1 MRKIVIASAV
11 SLSLMGMSGAAQA
24 LGLGEIE
31 MYSSLN
37 QSLDAEISILS
48 ATSDDLQNMQVRL
61 ASPDAFARAGLEQ
74 LPVLASVK
82 FDIDERP
89 DGQPVVKIT
98 SDGPVLE
105 PFLNFLIEVDSP
117 GNVLLVREYTVLLD
131 PPTFLA
137 DSVAPQS
144 TSPQLVNSDTGVSY
158 ADDGVPIDLSD
169 TIATEGLPA
178 AKSAGAVQSFD
189 ATIGTVEAVASSER
203 FFDQQGNEVT
213 FTESSSFSSESTFVN
228 TVSQDAG
235 PDTDTIAADVELPD
249 TSARTIVDA
258 DGQVISL
265 EQELITTPQFEQPI
279 FLESNDIFSASGTI
293 DSDAG
298 NVDNSFTDNS
308 NANISSAEI
317 SNETVAAVEPETV
330 TNFGGDLLSLDNLGA
345 QGDPVFDND
354 FNSNDTDSALVIE
367 SDELQQLVESDT
379 DVASTDIA
387 SPASAFVVSQT
398 SEGVISQSK
407 EVVFEETI
415 IQAGP
420 AFSSITSTDTDA
432 AGDDPLDLSGVLE
445 SLTEPEPVTQQQ
457 TASNTS
463 SSVGDE
469 GVVVDI
475 SGEFLQPSSAE
486 TVSPVQTDGDISFEA
501 SGETYRVQKS
511 DTLWRISNN
520 FKAPGITPHQ
530 MMVALLRGNESA
542 FVNGNMNQMSSG
554 ALLQIPT
561 PAAQRSVSAS
571 NALAIVRSWTR
582 DNKAPDSASNT
593 AQPASSFTESTTASV
608 GSTDLTRDLAE
619 VNKRV
624 EQARSELASETLQR
638 DELKGRVNSL
648 TDSMSK
654 MESLITQRES
664 ELNELQEEVESGEEM
679 MSAEG
684 KGSDAFSGTIK
695 EQQDAIERKADADK
709 NLATAEAEAQSVR
722 LSTEEDALRAQL
734 AALQI
739 EKRDLEAASQLE
751 KADLVR
757 QAELEKIRLLARAET
772 EQNRIKAELD
782 AEKARITSEASAE
795 IARIRQNSDSEN
807 QRLLA
812 EAEAER
818 ERLVNETAQ
827 MRAELQKM
835 EAEKSQLLAQ
845 AQLENA
851 ELQREADEQARI
863 LAASEAEQARL
874 QTQAD
879 EQARLTAAAE
889 AERQAAEAE
898 RQAAEAERQAAADES
913 SRVKDRLAKL
923 QQESEAKQAEMAL
936 AAAEVSKEMN
946 DSDAEGTVMNEAK
959 DAGKAMAAGGA
970 AAVGGLLGF
979 APLQEIIGERKNVL
993 GVGAVLSFLGL
1004 IAAWAIRRRR
1014 PAVSDTAHR
1023 PRAQQQPSNR
1033 QPQRTNFDNR
1043 STLYEDDV
1051 VAQPRRRPSAAAAA
1065 TAGVAGVAAAGAASA
1080 RQMQDDVSVQ
1090 PTPEIRNEPSA
1101 PTEPAS
1107 PTEEESALDDTIT
1120 EAEVYLRYGLHGQ
1133 AEDLLKTAIDRSPD
1147 NEEYH
1152 FKLLE
1157 NYHDQ
1162 KNASAFDEAAA
1173 SFRDRFSKSAHLP
1186 RIDEMASEIV
1196 PDTSLFGP
1204 SVATTAVG
1212 ASVASSIVAAKKVK
1226 ADSSSALDDVQN
1238 AGDADPFAADSV
1250 DTDMNAGISSDGIN
1264 NDLDQTLDPGT
1275 EFNMD
1280 ELEATGNLGA
1290 LLDESVEFEDQGNM
1304 SLDDVDLASLDDD
1317 GTLNLEEVVGSQM
1330 SGVDLGTLDL
1340 TNPDNDS
1347 TLDALT
1353 LDDADLNDLGEVGSD
1368 ITSGLDSDISVEGVA
1383 PAGVGGSDEM
1393 ETMLDLAKAYIDMGD
1408 SDSAASALKD
1418 IAARGNPM
1426 QQNEANE
1433 LLKKLT

>member
-1 MRKIVIASAV
+1 
-11 SLSLMGMSGAAQA
+11 
-24 LGLGEIE
+24 
-31 MYSSLN
+31 
-37 QSLDAEISILS
+37 
-48 ATSDDLQNMQVRL
+48 
-61 ASPDAFARAGLEQ
+61 
-74 LPVLASVK
+74 
-82 FDIDERP
+82 
-89 DGQPVVKIT
+89 
-98 SDGPVLE
+98 
-105 PFLNFLIEVDSP
+105 
-117 GNVLLVREYTVLLD
+117 
-131 PPTFLA
+131 
-137 DSVAPQS
+137 
-144 TSPQLVNSDTGVSY
+144 
-158 ADDGVPIDLSD
+158 
-169 TIATEGLPA
+169 
-178 AKSAGAVQSFD
+178 
-189 ATIGTVEAVASSER
+189 
-203 FFDQQGNEVT
+203 
-213 FTESSSFSSESTFVN
+213 
-228 TVSQDAG
+228 
-235 PDTDTIAADVELPD
+235 
-249 TSARTIVDA
+249 
-258 DGQVISL
+258 
-265 EQELITTPQFEQPI
+265 
-279 FLESNDIFSASGTI
+279 
-293 DSDAG
+293 
-298 NVDNSFTDNS
+298 
-308 NANISSAEI
+308 
-317 SNETVAAVEPETV
+317 
-330 TNFGGDLLSLDNLGA
+330 
-345 QGDPVFDND
+345 
-354 FNSNDTDSALVIE
+354 
-367 SDELQQLVESDT
+367 
-379 DVASTDIA
+379 
-387 SPASAFVVSQT
+387 
-398 SEGVISQSK
+398 
-407 EVVFEETI
+407 
-415 IQAGP
+415 
-420 AFSSITSTDTDA
+420 
-432 AGDDPLDLSGVLE
+432 
-445 SLTEPEPVTQQQ
+445 
-457 TASNTS
+457 
-463 SSVGDE
+463 
-469 GVVVDI
+469 
-475 SGEFLQPSSAE
+475 
-486 TVSPVQTDGDISFEA
+486 
-501 SGETYRVQKS
+501 
-511 DTLWRISNN
+511 
-520 FKAPGITPHQ
+520 

-608 GSTDLTRDLAE
+608 GSTGLTRDLAE

-936 AAAEVSKEMN
+936 AAAEVSKEMT

-1204 SVATTAVG
+1204 SVATAAVG